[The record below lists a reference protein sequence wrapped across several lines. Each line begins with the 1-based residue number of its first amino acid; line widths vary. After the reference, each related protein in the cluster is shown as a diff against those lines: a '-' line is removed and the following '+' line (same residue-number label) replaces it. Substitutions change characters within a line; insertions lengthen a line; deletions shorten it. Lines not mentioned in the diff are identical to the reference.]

1 MTLLEFS
8 LFALL
13 NVCALTAPTKNHDAG
28 QGANVK
34 YGSRE
39 TSHAHHLVG
48 GNTNTS
54 ASVDELLCNKQVFSL
69 EKVDFDTACP
79 ECDSFNDD
87 VSGY

>member
-1 MTLLEFS
+1 MQFHGSINKQINTLIMILLDFS
-8 LFALL
+8 LFA
-13 NVCALTAPTKNHDAG
+13 
-28 QGANVK
+28 
-34 YGSRE
+34 
-39 TSHAHHLVG
+39 
-48 GNTNTS
+48 

>member
-1 MTLLEFS
+1 MILLDFS
-8 LFALL
+8 LFA
-13 NVCALTAPTKNHDAG
+13 
-28 QGANVK
+28 
-34 YGSRE
+34 
-39 TSHAHHLVG
+39 
-48 GNTNTS
+48 